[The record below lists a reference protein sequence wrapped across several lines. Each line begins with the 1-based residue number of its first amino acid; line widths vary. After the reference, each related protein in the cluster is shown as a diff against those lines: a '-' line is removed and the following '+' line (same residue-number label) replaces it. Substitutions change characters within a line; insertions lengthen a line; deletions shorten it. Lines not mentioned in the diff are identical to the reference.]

1 MTQDFVL
8 KRISSDAIGHAIERA
23 EHYRLLN
30 DPEQAESICLDILA
44 VDENNEKARVTL
56 ILALSDQF
64 RRGGVGSH
72 GASRAMQH
80 VAKLSGEYAR
90 AYYAGLVA
98 ERQGRAHLLHGGI
111 QRTFAY
117 EGLHEAMEH
126 YEKADALKPAGVD
139 DAILRWNACVRT
151 IQREGL
157 KPRRAEPELPLE

>member
-1 MTQDFVL
+1 MTETFAL
-8 KRISSDAIGHAIERA
+8 KRISPDAIAHAVERA

-44 VDENNEKARVTL
+44 VDDGNERARITL
-56 ILALSDQF
+56 ILSITDQF
-64 RRGGVGSH
+64 RRGVGSRG
-72 GASRAMQH
+72 GARAMEQ
-80 VAKLSGEYAR
+80 VAKLPGQYER
-90 AYYAGLVA
+90 AYYSGLVS

-117 EGLHEAMEH
+117 EGLHDAMQH
-126 YEKADALKPAGVD
+126 YEKADSLKPAGVD

-157 KPRRAEPELPLE
+157 QPRRDEPELPLE

>member
-1 MTQDFVL
+1 MTEKFVL
-8 KRISSDAIGHAIERA
+8 KRISPDAIGRALERA
-23 EHYRLLN
+23 EQYRLLN
-30 DPEQAESICLDILA
+30 DPEQAESICLDILT
-44 VDENNEKARVTL
+44 VDEDNERALVTL
-56 ILALSDQF
+56 ILALTDQF
-64 RRGGVGSH
+64 RRGVGSH
-72 GASRAMQH
+72 AASRARKH
-80 VAKLSGEYAR
+80 VAKLPSEYAR

-117 EGLHEAMEH
+117 EGLHEAMQH
-126 YEKADALKPAGVD
+126 YEKADSLKAPGVD